1 MFCKLSVS
9 NVKKS
14 IQDYAIYFLTLTV
27 AVCIFYVFN
36 SIDAQKN
43 VLTGSAVSESFLS
56 NMDFSMSLLSV
67 FVTIVVAGLVLYA
80 NNFLVGR
87 RKREF
92 GIYMTLGM
100 SKLRISGILL
110 LETLLVGS
118 IALGAGLV
126 LGFVLSQGMALFSS
140 YLLNIEIVQFQLV
153 FSAKAVGKTVLCFGL
168 VFVVV
173 MLCNHIMIARYQ
185 LSQLLCAAKKN
196 QSIKVK
202 NPTLLVGF
210 LILSVL
216 ILASGYALVLAVG
229 MNPLNPLFLAA
240 IVIGA
245 VGTFLFVYSL
255 SGALL
260 FFMSRNRKVYYKG
273 LNIFVLRQLNNKIVT
288 NFVSI
293 SMISFLLFLAISI
306 SLSMFTYRSNLERM
320 LDGNLNFDASG
331 TVSIYNQEDRE
342 KDLRAL
348 INQNQAGIVLDDKTQ
363 FALYKRRSVDTSM
376 SEILADY
383 LSARQK
389 EEIQKSVYGAS
400 NIAGK
405 TNVLT
410 SSEYNQIRGLLG
422 EEPIPLADQEIL
434 VVSNY
439 DDGGVLTDYI
449 HDVGTVQLAGV
460 TYRIKNDAPIVENI
474 MTGSSVSYFYLIVPD
489 SFTDFRDAPE
499 EQRINFVCTG
509 NDAERAEQKAV
520 LTKLLEYYETL
531 SRNGQ
536 ATVEPIAIY
545 GVTNDQFQAN
555 IYGSTASLIFIGI
568 YLGLIFL
575 IASVAILAIQQL
587 SEASESIGRYCA
599 LQKMGVPDN
608 LIRQSVLQQIL
619 FYFALPLGLAIV
631 DSAFGIRVMGERFNQ
646 FHLSIFNGVSLIAMI
661 IFAFIFS
668 GYLYVTY
675 KGYQNVIAKTHSIG

>member
-14 IQDYAIYFLTLTV
+14 IRDYAIYFLTLTV

-43 VLTGSAVSESFLS
+43 VLTGSAVSESFLT
-56 NMDFSMSLLSV
+56 NMNFAMSLLSV

-80 NNFLVGR
+80 NNFLVRR

-100 SKLRISGILL
+100 SKMRISGILV

-118 IALGAGLV
+118 IALGAGLI

-140 YLLNIEIVQFQLV
+140 YPLNIEIAQFQLV
-153 FSAKAVGKTVLCFGL
+153 FSAKAVVKTVLCFGL

-173 MLCNHIMIARYQ
+173 MFCNHIVISRYQ
-185 LSQLLCAAKKN
+185 LSALLCASKKN
-196 QSIKVK
+196 ESIKVK
-202 NPTLLVGF
+202 NPRLLAGF
-210 LILSVL
+210 LGLSVL
-216 ILASGYALVLAVG
+216 ILASAYALVLAVG
-229 MNPLNPLFLAA
+229 MNPLDPLFLAA

-260 FFMSRNRKVYYKG
+260 YFMSRNGKVYYKG

-288 NFVSI
+288 NFVSM

-306 SLSMFTYRSNLERM
+306 SLSMFTYRSNLEKM
-320 LDGNLNFDASG
+320 LDGNLKFEASG
-331 TVSIYNQEDRE
+331 TVSIYSQEDRE
-342 KDLRAL
+342 KDLRGL
-348 INQNQAGIVLDDKTQ
+348 IDQNKAGIILDDKIQ
-363 FALYKRRSVDTSM
+363 VVSYKLRSVDTSM
-376 SEILADY
+376 SEILGDY
-383 LSARQK
+383 LSPRQK
-389 EEIQKSVYGAS
+389 KDIQKSVYGAS

-410 SSEYNQIRGLLG
+410 SSEYNQIRSSLG
-422 EEPIPLADQEIL
+422 EDPIPLADQEVL

-439 DDGGVLTDYI
+439 DDDGVLTDYI
-449 HDVGTVQLAGV
+449 RDVGTVQLAGV
-460 TYRIKNDAPIVENI
+460 SYRIKNDAPIGENI
-474 MTGSSVSYFYLIVPD
+474 MTGSSVNYFYLIVPD
-489 SFTDFRDAPE
+489 SFTDYRDAPE

-509 NDAERAEQKAV
+509 TEAERAEQKATI
-520 LTKLLEYYETL
+520 TKLLDYYKTL
-531 SRNGQ
+531 SYNGR

-545 GVTNDQFQAN
+545 GVTNDQFQVE
-555 IYGSTASLIFIGI
+555 IYGSAASLIFIGI

-575 IASVAILAIQQL
+575 IASVAVLAIQQL
-587 SEASESIGRYCA
+587 SEASESIDRYRS
-599 LQKMGVPDN
+599 LQRMGVPDN
-608 LIRQSVLQQIL
+608 MIRQSVWQQIL
-619 FYFALPLGLAIV
+619 FYFGLPLGLAIV
-631 DSAFGIRVMGERFNQ
+631 DSVFGICVMGERFNQ
-646 FHLSIFNGVSLIAMI
+646 FHLSVFNGVSLIAMI
-661 IFAFIFS
+661 IFAFIIS

-675 KGYQNVIAKTHSIG
+675 KGYQNVIEKTHNMG

>member
-1 MFCKLSVS
+1 MFYKLSVN

-43 VLTGSAVSESFLS
+43 VLTGSAVSESFLN
-56 NMDFSMSLLSV
+56 NMDFAMSLLSV

-118 IALGAGLV
+118 IALGAGLI

-173 MLCNHIMIARYQ
+173 MLCNHIVISRYQ
-185 LSQLLCAAKKN
+185 LSELLCAAKKN
-196 QSIKVK
+196 QPIQVK
-202 NPTLLVGF
+202 DTRLLVGF
-210 LILSVL
+210 LVLSAL

-229 MNPLNPLFLAA
+229 MNPLDPLFLAA

-288 NFVSI
+288 NFVSM

-306 SLSMFTYRSNLERM
+306 SLSMFTYRSNLEKM

-342 KDLRAL
+342 KDFRTL
-348 INQNQAGIVLDDKTQ
+348 INQNGAGIVLDDKTQ
-363 FALYKRRSVDTSM
+363 FALYTRRSVDTSM

-389 EEIQKSVYGAS
+389 KEIQKSVYGAS

-405 TNVLT
+405 TKVLT

-422 EEPIPLADQEIL
+422 EAPILLADREIL

-449 HDVGTVQLAGV
+449 RDVGTVQLAGV
-460 TYRIKNDAPIVENI
+460 SYRIKNNAPIVENI

-509 NDAERAEQKAV
+509 SEIERAEQKAA
-520 LTKLLEYYETL
+520 LSRLLEYYKNP
-531 SRNGQ
+531 SYNGQ
-536 ATVEPIAIY
+536 AIAEPMVIHGY
-545 GVTNDQFQAN
+545 TNDQFQAE
-555 IYGSTASLIFIGI
+555 IYGSTASLIFIGS

-587 SEASESIGRYCA
+587 SEASESIGRYRA

-608 LIRQSVLQQIL
+608 LIRRSVLQQIL

-631 DSAFGIRVMGERFNQ
+631 DSLFGIRVMGERFNQ
-646 FHLSIFNGVSLIAMI
+646 FHLSVFNGVSLIAMI

>member
-1 MFCKLSVS
+1 MIWANLQSVS
-9 NVKKS
+9 RSMKME
-14 IQDYAIYFLTLTV
+14 T
-27 AVCIFYVFN
+27 
-36 SIDAQKN
+36 AQEQ
-43 VLTGSAVSESFLS
+43 LP
-56 NMDFSMSLLSV
+56 
-67 FVTIVVAGLVLYA
+67 
-80 NNFLVGR
+80 
-87 RKREF
+87 
-92 GIYMTLGM
+92 
-100 SKLRISGILL
+100 LL
-110 LETLLVGS
+110 LLMWS
-118 IALGAGLV
+118 R
-126 LGFVLSQGMALFSS
+126 S
-140 YLLNIEIVQFQLV
+140 
-153 FSAKAVGKTVLCFGL
+153 
-168 VFVVV
+168 
-173 MLCNHIMIARYQ
+173 
-185 LSQLLCAAKKN
+185 LLCASEKKPFIGN
-196 QSIKVK
+196 ATISWYSDSDNNTPIKTETVSANK
-202 NPTLLVGF
+202 AG
-210 LILSVL
+210 
-216 ILASGYALVLAVG
+216 
-229 MNPLNPLFLAA
+229 
-240 IVIGA
+240 
-245 VGTFLFVYSL
+245 
-255 SGALL
+255 
-260 FFMSRNRKVYYKG
+260 YKG

-288 NFVSI
+288 NFVSM

-306 SLSMFTYRSNLERM
+306 SLSMFTYRSNLVRM

-331 TVSIYNQEDRE
+331 MVSIYNQEDRE

-348 INQNQAGIVLDDKTQ
+348 INQNGAGIVLNDKTQ

-376 SEILADY
+376 SEILEDH

-389 EEIQKSVYGAS
+389 EKIQKSVHGAS

-405 TNVLT
+405 VNVLT

-422 EEPIPLADQEIL
+422 ENPIPLADQEIL

-439 DDGGVLTDYI
+439 DDGGILTDYI

-460 TYRIKNDAPIVENI
+460 SYRIKNNAPIVENI

-499 EQRINFVCTG
+499 ELRINFVCTG
-509 NDAERAEQKAV
+509 NDAERAEQKAT
-520 LTKLLEYYETL
+520 LTKLLAYYETL
-531 SRNGQ
+531 SHNGQ

-555 IYGSTASLIFIGI
+555 IYGSAASLIFIGI

-599 LQKMGVPDN
+599 LQKMGVPDK
-608 LIRQSVLQQIL
+608 LIRRSVLQQIL

-631 DSAFGIRVMGERFNQ
+631 DSIFGISVMGERFNQ